1 MRAAAGISN
10 YLTAGTGLLS
20 LRGPYAP
27 TPLRPSGLIAS
38 VCLLVAFFLSSP
50 ALPDAIVI
58 TKAMTAST
66 IAEVFIG
73 ESGIRVELEIGGRD
87 LDGFRNLM
95 PDEVYQRMGHE
106 SRPWGERL
114 DEFFAE
120 DLVIRADGGSPLPG
134 RLVEIEPRE
143 RVPRDEITGDPLPI
157 PEGEGEPVV
166 FAMLEYPL
174 ASRPE
179 TMSISPPTGEGG
191 VSQASIGFMTYH
203 HEIPVNDFR
212 YLSTGEVL
220 DLDWS
225 DPWYTAFRNRNLRR
239 QYDAP
244 MNAFLYVEPYEVRTE
259 IIARPLDL
267 QRWVDLGLE
276 GLETI
281 PVEMQYELNQKV
293 AAFLAEHQNLIID
306 GQPIQPE
313 LDRVN
318 FLRRTLRTSTV
329 IDPPEELDVY
339 SATLGVI
346 FIHPTEGLPQ
356 EASITWDLFDDRIQR
371 VPGAATDEA
380 GPLRFFLQPDDNILL
395 WKNFLK
401 NPTIPTLVDIAPPP
415 SLGLR
420 MLGWSSWL
428 LAALFLG
435 TFVLMI
441 RSLVRERTVSRSVAV
456 FSMVL
461 LLAAGAAF
469 AATLPSRMTDERA
482 EEMVAGLL
490 HNVYRAFDFRTE
502 ENIYD
507 VLDRS
512 VSGDLLT
519 EIYLETRRGLELASQ
534 GGARAK
540 VKEIEML
547 EVESR
552 PLEGSQG
559 IAAHTRWNV
568 SGSVGHW
575 GHVHTRTNQ
584 YEAELTIEPIDGAW
598 KLTGLTI
605 LQEERL

>member
-1 MRAAAGISN
+1 MIF
-10 YLTAGTGLLS
+10 LTPVSRWL
-20 LRGPYAP
+20 
-27 TPLRPSGLIAS
+27 TPLRPYALRPLVLCS
-38 VCLLVAFFLSSP
+38 LLVALLIPAP
-50 ALPDAIVI
+50 ALPDAIII

-66 IAEVFIG
+66 IAEVFIEEG
-73 ESGIRVELEIGGRD
+73 RILVEVEIGGRD
-87 LDGFRNLM
+87 LEGFRNLM
-95 PDEVYQRMGHE
+95 PDQVYQRMGHE
-106 SRPWGERL
+106 PAPWSERL
-114 DEFFAE
+114 TEFFRQ
-120 DLVIRADGGSPLPG
+120 DLVIRADGGAPLSG
-134 RLVEIEPRE
+134 RLVAIEPRE
-143 RVPRDEITGDPLPI
+143 RVARDEITGDPLPV

-166 FAMLEYPL
+166 FAVLEYPL
-174 ASRPE
+174 STRPRVL
-179 TMSISPPTGEGG
+179 SISPPTGEGG

-212 YLSTGEVL
+212 YLSTEEVL

-225 DPWYTAFRNRNLRR
+225 DPWYSAFRNRNLRR

-276 GLETI
+276 GRETI

-293 AAFLAEHQNLIID
+293 AAFLAEHQSLTID
-306 GQPIQPE
+306 GQPVRPE

-318 FLRRTLRTSTV
+318 FLRRTLRTSSV
-329 IDPPEELDVY
+329 IDPPEELDIY

-346 FIHPTEGLPQ
+346 FVHPTEGLPQ
-356 EASITWDLFDDRIQR
+356 EASLTWDLFDERIQR

-380 GPLRFFLQPDDNILL
+380 GPLRFFLVPDDNILW

-401 NPTIPTLVDIAPPP
+401 NPTIPTLVDLAPPP

-420 MLGWSSWL
+420 VLGWSSWL
-428 LAALFLG
+428 ILVLFLG
-435 TFVLMI
+435 TIAMMV
-441 RSLVRERTVSRSVAV
+441 RSFVRERTVPRRAIAVSV
-456 FSMVL
+456 VL

-469 AATLPSRMTDERA
+469 AATLPSRMTDEKA

-490 HNVYRAFDFRTE
+490 HNIYRAFDFRGE
-502 ENIYD
+502 EAIYD

-540 VKEIEML
+540 VKDIELL

-559 IAAHTRWNV
+559 IAARTRWNV
-568 SGSVGHW
+568 AGSVGHW

-584 YEAELTIEPIDGAW
+584 YEADLTIEPVDGLW
-598 KLTGLTI
+598 KLTNLTI

>member
-1 MRAAAGISN
+1 MIFM
-10 YLTAGTGLLS
+10 
-20 LRGPYAP
+20 
-27 TPLRPSGLIAS
+27 PLRPYALRPLVLCS
-38 VCLLVAFFLSSP
+38 LLVALLIPAP
-50 ALPDAIVI
+50 ALPDAIII

-73 ESGIRVELEIGGRD
+73 EERILAEFEIGGRD
-87 LDGFRNLM
+87 LEGFRNLM

-106 SRPWGERL
+106 PRPWIERL
-114 DEFFAE
+114 TEFFRQ
-120 DLVIRADGGSPLPG
+120 DLVIRADGGPPLPG

-143 RVPRDEITGDPLPI
+143 RVARDEITGDPLPV

-166 FAMLEYPL
+166 FAVLEYPL
-174 ASRPE
+174 STRPRVL
-179 TMSISPPTGEGG
+179 SISPPTGEGG

-212 YLSTGEVL
+212 YLSTEEVL

-225 DPWYTAFRNRNLRR
+225 DPWYSAFRNRNLRR

-293 AAFLAEHQNLIID
+293 AAFLAEHQSLTID
-306 GQPIQPE
+306 GEPVRPE

-318 FLRRTLRTSTV
+318 FLRRTLRTSSV
-329 IDPPEELDVY
+329 IDPPEELDIY

-346 FIHPTEGLPQ
+346 FVHPTEGLPQ
-356 EASITWDLFDDRIQR
+356 EASLTWDLFDERIQR

-380 GPLRFFLQPDDNILL
+380 GPLRFFLVPDDNILW

-401 NPTIPTLVDIAPPP
+401 NPTIPTLVDLAPPP

-420 MLGWSSWL
+420 VLGWSSWL
-428 LAALFLG
+428 ILVLFFG
-435 TFVLMI
+435 TIVMMV
-441 RSLVRERTVSRSVAV
+441 RSFVRERTVPRRAIAVAIL
-456 FSMVL
+456 L

-469 AATLPSRMTDERA
+469 AATLPSRMTDEKA

-490 HNVYRAFDFRTE
+490 HNIYRAFDFRGE
-502 ENIYD
+502 EAIYD

-512 VSGDLLT
+512 VSGELLT

-540 VKEIEML
+540 VKDIELL

-552 PLEGSQG
+552 PLEGKQG
-559 IAAHTRWNV
+559 IAAHTKWNV

-575 GHVHTRTNQ
+575 GHVHTRINQ
-584 YEAELTIEPIDGAW
+584 YEADLTIEPVDGLW
-598 KLTGLTI
+598 KLTNLTI

>member
-1 MRAAAGISN
+1 MIF
-10 YLTAGTGLLS
+10 LTPNPRSQDHSAPLPHYSTGSRPYFLPALL
-20 LRGPYAP
+20 
-27 TPLRPSGLIAS
+27 
-38 VCLLVAFFLSSP
+38 CLLVSFLLPSP
-50 ALPDAIVI
+50 ARPDAIII

-66 IAEVFIG
+66 IAEVFIEEG
-73 ESGIRVELEIGGRD
+73 RILVELEIGGRD
-87 LDGFRNLM
+87 LEGFRNLM
-95 PDEVYQRMGHE
+95 PDEVYQRMGNE
-106 SRPWGERL
+106 PEPWRERL
-114 DEFFAE
+114 SKFFRE
-120 DLVIRADGGSPLPG
+120 DLVIRADEGSPLPG
-134 RLVEIEPRE
+134 HLVSIEPRE
-143 RVPRDEITGDPLPI
+143 RMPRDEITGEPI
-157 PEGEGEPVV
+157 PVPEGEGEPVV
-166 FAMLEYPL
+166 FAVLEYPL
-174 ASRPE
+174 PGRPKVL
-179 TMSISPPTGEGG
+179 SFSPPTGEGG
-191 VSQASIGFMTYH
+191 VSRASIGFMAYH

-212 YLSTGEVL
+212 YLSTEEIL

-225 DPWYTAFRNRNLRR
+225 DPWYSAFRNRNLRR

-244 MNAFLYVEPYEVRTE
+244 MNAFLYIEPYEVRTE

-267 QRWVDLGLE
+267 QRWIDLGLE

-281 PVEMQYELNQKV
+281 PVDMQYELKQKV
-293 AAFLAEHQNLIID
+293 AAFLAEHQNLTVD
-306 GQPIQPE
+306 GQPVQPE

-318 FLRRTLRTSTV
+318 FLRRTLRTSSV
-329 IDPPEELDVY
+329 IDPPEELDIY

-346 FIHPTEGLPQ
+346 FVHPTDGLPQ
-356 EASITWDLFDDRIQR
+356 EASLTWDLFDERIQK

-380 GPLRFFLQPDDNILL
+380 GPLRFFLVPDDNVLW

-401 NPTIPTLVDIAPPP
+401 NPTVPTLVDIAPPP

-420 MLGWSSWL
+420 VLGWSSWL
-428 LAALFLG
+428 LAILLVG
-435 TFVLMI
+435 TIVMMVRSFV
-441 RSLVRERTVSRSVAV
+441 RQRTVPRTAILVSI
-456 FSMVL
+456 VL
-461 LLAAGAAF
+461 LLATGAAF
-469 AATLPSRMTDERA
+469 AATLPSRMTDEKA

-490 HNVYRAFDFRTE
+490 HNIYRAFDFRGE

-507 VLDRS
+507 VLDRR

-552 PLEGSQG
+552 PLEGRQG

-584 YEAELTIEPIDGAW
+584 YEAELTIEPVDGVW
-598 KLTGLTI
+598 KLTNLTI

>member
-1 MRAAAGISN
+1 MPSRS
-10 YLTAGTGLLS
+10 
-20 LRGPYAP
+20 YAP
-27 TPLRPSGLIAS
+27 TPLRLGSLGTLFCA
-38 VCLLVAFFLSSP
+38 LLVLLLP
-50 ALPDAIVI
+50 APSHSDAIVI

-66 IAEVFIG
+66 IAEVFI
-73 ESGIRVELEIGGRD
+73 EEERILVEVEIGGRD
-87 LDGFRNLM
+87 LEGFRNLM

-106 SRPWGERL
+106 PRPWIERL
-114 DEFFAE
+114 TEFFRQ
-120 DLVIRADGGSPLPG
+120 DLVIRADGGPPLPG

-143 RVPRDEITGDPLPI
+143 RVARDEITGDPLPV

-166 FAMLEYPL
+166 FAVLEYPL
-174 ASRPE
+174 STRPRVL
-179 TMSISPPTGEGG
+179 SISPPTGEGG

-212 YLSTGEVL
+212 YLSTEEVL

-225 DPWYTAFRNRNLRR
+225 DPWYSAFRNRNLRR

-293 AAFLAEHQNLIID
+293 AAFLAEHQSLTID
-306 GQPIQPE
+306 GQPVRPE

-318 FLRRTLRTSTV
+318 FLRRTLRTSSV
-329 IDPPEELDVY
+329 IDPPEELDIY

-346 FIHPTEGLPQ
+346 FVHPTEGLPQ
-356 EASITWDLFDDRIQR
+356 EASLTWDLFDERIQR

-380 GPLRFFLQPDDNILL
+380 GPLRFFLVPDDNILW

-401 NPTIPTLVDIAPPP
+401 NPTIPTLVELAPPP

-420 MLGWSSWL
+420 VLGWSSWL
-428 LAALFLG
+428 ILVLFLG
-435 TFVLMI
+435 TIVMMVRTF
-441 RSLVRERTVSRSVAV
+441 VRERTVPRRAITVSIL
-456 FSMVL
+456 L

-469 AATLPSRMTDERA
+469 AATLPSRMTDEKA
-482 EEMVAGLL
+482 EGMVAGLL
-490 HNVYRAFDFRTE
+490 HNIYRAFDFRGE
-502 ENIYD
+502 EAIYD

-540 VKEIEML
+540 VKDIELL

-559 IAAHTRWNV
+559 FAARTRWNV
-568 SGSVGHW
+568 AGSVGHW

-584 YEAELTIEPIDGAW
+584 YEADLTIEPVDGLW
-598 KLTGLTI
+598 KLTNLTI

>member
-1 MRAAAGISN
+1 MSPVNLRLSSQDPRTSRPQD
-10 YLTAGTGLLS
+10 LSTSLLHCLLGLLV
-20 LRGPYAP
+20 
-27 TPLRPSGLIAS
+27 T
-38 VCLLVAFFLSSP
+38 LLLPCP
-50 ALPDAIVI
+50 ARPDAIII

-66 IAEVFIG
+66 IAEVFIEEG
-73 ESGIRVELEIGGRD
+73 RILVEVEIGGRD
-87 LDGFRNLM
+87 LEGFRNLM
-95 PDEVYQRMGHE
+95 PDAVYQRMGNDPV
-106 SRPWGERL
+106 PWQERL
-114 DEFFAE
+114 SGFFRQ
-120 DLVIRADGGSPLPG
+120 DLVIRADGGPPLSG
-134 RLVEIEPRE
+134 RLVAIEPRE
-143 RVPRDEITGDPLPI
+143 RVARDEITGDPLPV

-166 FAMLEYPL
+166 FAVLEYPL
-174 ASRPE
+174 STRPRVL
-179 TMSISPPTGEGG
+179 SISPPTGEGG

-212 YLSTGEVL
+212 YLSTEEVL

-225 DPWYTAFRNRNLRR
+225 DPWYSAFRNRNLRR

-293 AAFLAEHQNLIID
+293 AAFLAEHQSLSID
-306 GQPIQPE
+306 GQPVRPE

-318 FLRRTLRTSTV
+318 FLRRTLRTSSV
-329 IDPPEELDVY
+329 IDPPEELDIY

-346 FIHPTEGLPQ
+346 FVHPTEGLPQ
-356 EASITWDLFDDRIQR
+356 EASLTWDLFDERIQR

-380 GPLRFFLQPDDNILL
+380 GPLRFFLVPDDNILW

-401 NPTIPTLVDIAPPP
+401 NPTIPTLVELAPPP
-415 SLGLR
+415 SLGFR
-420 MLGWSSWL
+420 ILGWSSWL
-428 LAALFLG
+428 ILVLFLG
-435 TFVLMI
+435 TIVMMV
-441 RSLVRERTVSRSVAV
+441 RSFVRERTVPRRAIAVSV
-456 FSMVL
+456 VL

-469 AATLPSRMTDERA
+469 AVTLPSRMTDEKA

-490 HNVYRAFDFRTE
+490 HNIYRAFDFRGE
-502 ENIYD
+502 EAIYD

-540 VKEIEML
+540 VKDIELL

-552 PLEGSQG
+552 PLEGRKG
-559 IAAHTRWNV
+559 FGARTRWNV
-568 SGSVGHW
+568 AGSVGHW

-584 YEAELTIEPIDGAW
+584 YEADLTIEPVDGAW
-598 KLTGLTI
+598 KLTNLTI

>member
-1 MRAAAGISN
+1 M
-10 YLTAGTGLLS
+10 LLF
-20 LRGPYAP
+20 A
-27 TPLRPSGLIAS
+27 
-38 VCLLVAFFLSSP
+38 SP
-50 ALPDAIVI
+50 AHPDAIVI

-66 IAEVFIG
+66 IAEIYI
-73 ESGIRVELEIGGRD
+73 EEEEILVELEIGGQD
-87 LDGFRNLM
+87 LEGFRNLM
-95 PDEVYQRMGHE
+95 PDPVYQRMGHE
-106 SRPWGERL
+106 PRPWIERL
-114 DEFFAE
+114 TEFFGQ
-120 DLVIRADGGSPLPG
+120 DLVVRADGGSPLAG
-134 RLVEIEPRE
+134 RLVSIEPRE
-143 RVPRDEITGDPLPI
+143 RVPRDEITGDPLPV

-166 FAMLEYPL
+166 FAELVYELP
-174 ASRPE
+174 ARPE
-179 TMSISPPTGEGG
+179 TMSISPPTGQGG

-203 HEIPVNDFR
+203 HGVPVNDFR
-212 YLSTGEVL
+212 YLSGEETL

-267 QRWVDLGLE
+267 QRWIDLGLE
-276 GLETI
+276 GRETI

-293 AAFLAEHQNLIID
+293 AAFLAEHQNLTID

-318 FLRRTLRTSTV
+318 FLRRSLRTSTV
-329 IDPPEELDVY
+329 IDPPEELDIY

-346 FIHPTEGLPQ
+346 FVHPTEGLPQ
-356 EASITWDLFDDRIQR
+356 EASLTWDLFDDKIQR

-428 LAALFLG
+428 LAALFFG
-435 TFVLMI
+435 TLVLMI
-441 RSLVRERTVSRSVAV
+441 GSLVRERTVPRRVAV

-552 PLEGSQG
+552 PLEGKQG
-559 IAAHTRWNV
+559 IAAHTQWNV

-584 YEAELTIEPIDGAW
+584 YEADLTIEPIDGAW

>member
-1 MRAAAGISN
+1 MIFMP
-10 YLTAGTGLLS
+10 
-20 LRGPYAP
+20 LRPYAP
-27 TPLRPSGLIAS
+27 RPLRHRCVTVTA
-38 VCLLVAFFLSSP
+38 LLLAALFHVAP
-50 ALPDAIVI
+50 AFPDAIII

-66 IAEVFIG
+66 IAEVFIEAG
-73 ESGIRVELEIGGRD
+73 RILVELEIGGRD
-87 LDGFRNLM
+87 LEGFRNLM
-95 PDEVYQRMGHE
+95 PDEVYQRMGYE
-106 SRPWGERL
+106 AVPWRDRL
-114 DEFFAE
+114 TEFFRQ
-120 DLVIRADGGSPLPG
+120 DLVIRADGGPPLSG
-134 RLVEIEPRE
+134 RLVAIEPRE
-143 RVPRDEITGDPLPI
+143 RVVRDEITGEPIAI

-166 FAMLEYPL
+166 FAVLEYPL
-174 ASRPE
+174 STRPRVL
-179 TMSISPPTGEGG
+179 SVSPPTGEGG

-212 YLSTGEVL
+212 YLSTEETL
-220 DLDWS
+220 DLDWN
-225 DPWYTAFRNRNLRR
+225 DPWYSAFRNRNLRR

-293 AAFLAEHQNLIID
+293 AAFLAEHQSLTIE
-306 GQPIQPE
+306 GQPVQPE

-318 FLRRTLRTSTV
+318 FLRRTLRTSSV
-329 IDPPEELDVY
+329 IDPPEELDIY

-346 FIHPTEGLPQ
+346 FVHPTEGLPQ
-356 EASITWDLFDDRIQR
+356 EASLTWDLFDERIQR

-380 GPLRFFLQPDDNILL
+380 GPLRFFLVPDDNILW

-401 NPTIPTLVDIAPPP
+401 NPTLPTMVDIAAPP

-420 MLGWSSWL
+420 ILGWSSWL
-428 LAALFLG
+428 MAILFVG
-435 TFVLMI
+435 TLIVMA
-441 RSLVRERTVSRSVAV
+441 RSFFRHRTVPRATVVVAI
-456 FSMVL
+456 VL
-461 LLAAGAAF
+461 LLATGAAF

-490 HNVYRAFDFRTE
+490 HNIYRAFDFRGE
-502 ENIYD
+502 EAIYD

-540 VKEIEML
+540 VKDIELL

-559 IAAHTRWNV
+559 IAARTRWNV
-568 SGSVGHW
+568 AGSVGHW
-575 GHVHTRTNQ
+575 GHVHTRINQ
-584 YEAELTIEPIDGAW
+584 YEADLTIEPVDGLW